1 MLRIKTVEIKMTVR
15 SDQEEA
21 VLAALLLE
29 RSTAESR
36 EIYFFETPALAHFE
50 KGIVLRARIV
60 HGGRDD
66 STVKMRPADPAL
78 IPDVWEGREGFKV
91 EGDCVGETIVCAAS
105 LTEKQKRQTI
115 EDVAR
120 GDRSPAVLFSADQG
134 RFLKEV
140 SPVAAPFG
148 GLVVM
153 GPVAVDRW
161 EVERPGLSGKLCA
174 ERWRVSSGVTALEVS
189 MRVEVEKVV
198 DLRNALVR
206 YLSERVTGFDV
217 ALGQETKTKKALEH
231 FAGLRQ
237 PASPARPL

>member
-1 MLRIKTVEIKMTVR
+1 MPRVKTVEIKMTVR
-15 SDQEEA
+15 PDQEEA

-29 RSTAESR
+29 RSTAQRR
-36 EIYFFETPALAHFE
+36 EIYFYETPALALLR
-50 KGIVLRARIV
+50 KGLVLRARIV

-66 STVKMRPADPAL
+66 STVKLRPADPAL

-91 EGDCVGETIVCAAS
+91 EGDSVGETIVCAAS

-115 EDVAR
+115 EEVAH
-120 GDRSPAVLFSADQG
+120 GDRPPGDLFSADQG

-140 SPVAAPFG
+140 SLVAEPFG

-153 GPVAVDRW
+153 GPVDVDRW
-161 EVERPGLSGKLCA
+161 EVLRPGLSGELCA
-174 ERWRVSSGVTALEVS
+174 ELWRISSGVTALEVS